1 MIKRSFYLFI
11 FLFVGEMF
19 YLTASPKL
27 VNVALPIWGT
37 EVTASSEHAA
47 VYAAYNLADGMHETG
62 NSWFSKDYAP
72 LPQSLTFTF
81 KESYILTQINI
92 YQSRWTGSMYHT
104 KDFIVEGSKDGTI
117 FETIDKGVLPDV
129 SDAKWSKTIHHQ
141 SYRKIRIVI
150 TSSYSTIQTC
160 GLGEVELVAT
170 VSEDKEPLYTQISK
184 TIDWQTFRGKFRMS
198 LELEPAAGLWVYHH
212 RSDQSSPA
220 GKYTSGPYEVTMT
233 ESAPDT
239 LAQLISWDIRR
250 TDNRPF
256 KVLENNIECKT
267 SYAGVYKL
275 YHPQRMSQQNYFVDL
290 PFRFNHITTVHD
302 NHPVIWMQQTDGK
315 NRFTIGLIDQN
326 PKTVIE
332 GSTYD
337 PGNGGE
343 APGIANS
350 YVRVNMK
357 RMNPSN
363 GTDIFTYSDAL
374 YINAN
379 SKVDW
384 FEALRGYSRSV
395 DAARQF
401 KTAQISDW
409 ALNPMWHS
417 WYAHADEINETLIR
431 DDAQRAGLLGVKTIQ
446 IDAGWNIPKGE
457 GYSFENE
464 GDYSFS
470 NRFPNAVGM
479 IQDLHA
485 AGQRV
490 VLHVAPLL
498 MGKNA
503 NAWMKMNDCLLRV
516 NGMATPYL
524 DPRLKKV
531 QDYLLNSW
539 EHLFTTYDIDGLWY
553 DFLEFPLV
561 VDAPPHGKEII
572 SSDIFTAYSKLM
584 QSLYDK
590 ATGLNPNAVIIL
602 RRPYA
607 NLNSK
612 TFCTHVWPMDVPQD
626 YNMNRRDVIFMKT
639 FGEGVLTHACCTS
652 WAISESDVNVA
663 RQMASITMA
672 GVPAFSSILA
682 DSPPGHNRII
692 KAWLKFYDANKM
704 ELALGDVTPLLP
716 TPPSAAIRIES
727 EKKSFF
733 GFFEAVPGL
742 IEVSRKTNSVVIV
755 NAFSHRTNTRM
766 EGVQEGKWE
775 LRLFDQTLSPVDSTT
790 IMTDGTGALD
800 LNIHGPDACHT
811 IVLTKKLST
820 GKKGF
825 KNRK

>member
-1 MIKRSFYLFI
+1 MIKRLFLQFFFFFVGVIFYLN
-11 FLFVGEMF
+11 
-19 YLTASPKL
+19 ASDKI

-47 VYAAYNLADGMHETG
+47 VHGANNLADGMHGTG
-62 NSWFSKDYAP
+62 NSWFSKDYAL

-81 KESYILTQINI
+81 KEPYRLTQINLF
-92 YQSRWTGSMYHT
+92 QSRWNGSMYHS
-104 KDFIVEGSKDGTI
+104 KDFIVEGSKDGTT
-117 FETIDKGVLPDV
+117 FEMIARGVLPDV
-129 SDAKWSKTIHHQ
+129 SDAKWSKTLHNQ
-141 SYRKIRIVI
+141 SFRMIRIVI

-160 GLGEVELVAT
+160 GLGEVELMAS
-170 VSEDKEPLYTQISK
+170 VSEDKEPFYAQISK
-184 TIDWQTFRGKFRMS
+184 TIDWQTFRGKFRMAM
-198 LELEPAAGLWVYHH
+198 ELEPAAGLWVYHPLSGH
-212 RSDQSSPA
+212 SSPA
-220 GKYTSGPYEVTMT
+220 GKYSSGPYEVHIT

-239 LAQLISWDIRR
+239 LARLISWNIRR
-250 TDNRPF
+250 TDNKPF

-275 YHPQRMSQQNYFVDL
+275 FHPQRMSQQNYFVDL
-290 PFRFNHITTVHD
+290 PFRFNHITTAHD
-302 NHPVIWMQQTDGK
+302 NHPLIWMQQTDGK
-315 NRFTIGLIDQN
+315 NSFTFGLIDQN

-350 YVRVNMK
+350 YVRVNMN

-363 GTDIFTYSDAL
+363 GTGLFTYSDAI
-374 YINAN
+374 YVNAN
-379 SKVDW
+379 PNVDW
-384 FEALRGYSRSV
+384 FEALRGYSQAV
-395 DAARQF
+395 DAAREF
-401 KTAQISDW
+401 KTEQISDW

-417 WYAHADEINETLIR
+417 WYAHADEINETVIR
-431 DDAQRAGLLGVKTIQ
+431 DDAQRARLLGVTTIQ
-446 IDAGWNIPKGE
+446 IDAGWNIPE
-457 GYSFENE
+457 ERGYSFENE
-464 GDYSFS
+464 GDYIFS
-470 NRFPNAVGM
+470 NRFPNAAGM
-479 IQDLHA
+479 IQDMHA
-485 AGQRV
+485 VGQRV
-490 VLHVAPLL
+490 ILHVAPLL

-516 NGMATPYL
+516 NGEATPYL

-531 QDYLLNSW
+531 QDYLLTSW

-561 VDAPPHGKEII
+561 ADAPPGGKEII
-572 SSDIFTAYSKLM
+572 SSDIFQAYTKLM
-584 QSLYDK
+584 QSLYHK

-612 TFCTHVWPMDVPQD
+612 TFCTHIWPMDVPQD

-652 WAISESDVNVA
+652 WAISESDLNVA

-672 GVPAFSSILA
+672 GVPAFSTILA
-682 DSPPGHNRII
+682 DSPSGHNRIM
-692 KAWLKFYDANKM
+692 KAWLEFYEANKK
-704 ELALGDVTPLLP
+704 ELALGDMTPLLP
-716 TPPSAAIRIES
+716 TPPSAAIRVES
-727 EKKSFF
+727 GKKTFF

-742 IEVSRKTNSVVIV
+742 IEVSRETESVVIV
-755 NAFSHRTNTRM
+755 NAFSNRTTSRL
-766 EGVQEGKWE
+766 EGVREGKWK
-775 LRLFDQTLSPVDSTT
+775 LRLLDQYRSPVDSTT
-790 IMTDGTGALD
+790 IMTDGTAALN

-811 IVLTKKLST
+811 ILLTKDL
-820 GKKGF
+820 
-825 KNRK
+825 